1 MGVLDRP
8 GARTPEPGFL
18 ERKPM
23 STNESDDHESIDN
36 RTERALTEYMTVL
49 DEGGDIYT
57 VVGENENGAYQ
68 VDARKGRCTCADHKH
83 RNARCKHLRRVA
95 FALGEEAIPS
105 EVDDVDPQLG
115 DHVGGEPI
123 TAEARADEGAVASD
137 GGVIGGDGG
146 ELVDD
151 DAPATWKGPF
161 PEYNRYGEPT
171 GARYVRCSECG
182 VEVLAGDTEHA
193 SHRAGCDGVGDRNQS
208 AADARKEPTRS
219 EPADFG
225 GGKTTGVQKL

>member
-1 MGVLDRP
+1 
-8 GARTPEPGFL
+8 
-18 ERKPM
+18 M

-68 VDARKGRCTCADHKH
+68 VDARKGRCTCPDHEH

-105 EVDDVDPQLG
+105 EVDDFEPQLG

-123 TAEARADEGAVASD
+123 TAEPRADEGAVATD
-137 GGVIGGDGG
+137 GGVIAADTTTD
-146 ELVDD
+146 EAQLPSDP
-151 DAPATWKGPF
+151 DAITVAD
-161 PEYNRYGEPT
+161 T
-171 GARYVRCSECG
+171 GAGLLLFIEAELPG
-182 VEVLAGDTEHA
+182 EELAGFADVSDWA
-193 SHRAGCDGVGDRNQS
+193 AIRDALRARGLGVG
-208 AADARKEPTRS
+208 ATTHLPTFEIDEVPR
-219 EPADFG
+219 
-225 GGKTTGVQKL
+225 

>member
-1 MGVLDRP
+1 VL
-8 GARTPEPGFL
+8 GTPEPGFL

-68 VDARKGRCTCADHKH
+68 VDARKGRCTCPDHEH

-95 FALGEEAIPS
+95 FARGEEAIPS

-123 TAEARADEGAVASD
+123 TAEARADEGAVATD
-137 GGVIGGDGG
+137 GGIIEAGDDGEILDDENDDRPDDCQCLDEYTDDDPLACWACYREGFDEPNPNGGD
-146 ELVDD
+146 DSD
-151 DAPATWKGPF
+151 SRPK
-161 PEYNRYGEPT
+161 
-171 GARYVRCSECG
+171 
-182 VEVLAGDTEHA
+182 
-193 SHRAGCDGVGDRNQS
+193 
-208 AADARKEPTRS
+208 PTRS

-225 GGKTTGVQKL
+225 GGETTGVQDL